1 MIYYFAFGSNIS
13 EYRMITERKINYISR
28 NFAVLNDYKLVFN
41 KMSKKN
47 NNLGFANVVESK
59 GDIVE
64 GALYE
69 LSLSDIRKIDKFE
82 GALTKPCHYYR
93 KTIEVVCNGKKI
105 QAITYIANPIM
116 VKENIKPDKNYLNY
130 ILEGKDI
137 FTSEYYEKLNLTK
150 TLN

>member
-13 EYRMITERKINYISR
+13 EHRMITERKINFSSR
-28 NFAVLNDYKLVFN
+28 KFAVLENYKLVFN

-47 NNLGFANVVESK
+47 NNLGFANVVESD
-59 GDIVE
+59 GDFVE

-69 LSLSDIRKIDKFE
+69 LSLNDIKIIDRFE

-93 KTIEVVCNGKKI
+93 KIVDVICDGKKI
-105 QAITYIANPIM
+105 QAITYIANPLMIR
-116 VKENIKPDKNYLNY
+116 ENIKPNKNYLNY

-137 FTSEYYEKLNLTK
+137 FTINYYEKLNETI
-150 TLN
+150 TLD